1 MLSSDGAFGR
11 VFETAI
17 DASPDNTVESC
28 IDACIE
34 RNFTVAGVE
43 FGVSRSMLQAGMDLD

>member
-43 FGVSRSMLQAGMDLD
+43 FGVSRSMLPGMDLD